1 MEHDT
6 SDQSSSDVHHGNTWR
21 HQSLVLQ
28 SNSRDTSTL
37 EKSMPNLQIDNNTI
51 NRINNTTTTA
61 EDKHS
66 RSIDDDDELINARSS
81 PDMISD
87 TRCAQSPSDDYS
99 PPAPS
104 IPLALSDEAM
114 LPQIRFSQNT
124 PFPLPLSTTTLST
137 GSSRLFDGNRNRDLY
152 SYNNNE
158 TSPLPLSIST
168 STDDRLFDGRNNR
181 NQGDVLSSTQIS
193 KESALIPSHDEEEQ
207 SMHDTLIHESIS
219 NSKCVPVEGK
229 LADLSD
235 NESSYSR
242 NDEDDNEEGGIVIL
256 DESKEEDDESMHTS
270 NRKQCIIESQAH
282 NSQTS
287 SMWEHDTILLDET
300 SHINANLLSLNA
312 NNSNK
317 NRNESLTDFE
327 QLLNQAGDDN
337 QALLQ
342 EIEEDID
349 DEQSENDR
357 DESSTYDDN
366 TATSGRQ
373 FWHLNPFSSSNRN
386 KKADTINTATTP
398 SSRHNAPIRST
409 RIRHDKFVIEVDIT
423 SDDNN
428 TRLDTRDVLD
438 LMASIELL
446 HLWFD
451 PVPAVFETLIKDG
464 GSDAPDNST
473 SIEEDDH
480 ENNHNREYDG
490 QWVEISTPPL
500 TIPSDSRISGCM
512 RAVRVGM
519 RSLIGFPVRIKSM
532 IFVERSCGR
541 IGMTLGPYPDGY
553 LCTSGTTAYHT
564 FTIRQRDDEESND
577 GNRKC
582 VVISDEVRLQRDVD
596 SDFNGTVRSCCV
608 CSFVRFIF
616 GFLNVLFR
624 WYQPDL
630 ASYMQQTISS
640 MEKLRSLVERGE
652 SAAYSSGGEVIIDG
666 DHDSNVGRVDETPLL
681 GN

>member
-6 SDQSSSDVHHGNTWR
+6 SDQTSSDVHHGNTWR
-21 HQSLVLQ
+21 HQSLLLQ

-37 EKSMPNLQIDNNTI
+37 EKSMPNLQKNTI
-51 NRINNTTTTA
+51 NRINNTTISVA
-61 EDKHS
+61 DKHKIS
-66 RSIDDDDELINARSS
+66 TIDDDELINARSS

-87 TRCAQSPSDDYS
+87 TRCAQSPSEDH

-104 IPLALSDEAM
+104 MPLALSDEAM

-137 GSSRLFDGNRNRDLY
+137 DSSSRLFDGRRRDLH
-152 SYNNNE
+152 SFNDNE
-158 TSPLPLSIST
+158 TSPLPLSIRASND
-168 STDDRLFDGRNNR
+168 DDRLFDGSNR
-181 NQGDVLSSTQIS
+181 NQDDFLLSTQMN
-193 KESALIPSHDEEEQ
+193 KGMGDLNPSYDDEEEEQ
-207 SMHDTLIHESIS
+207 SAATDESIS

-242 NDEDDNEEGGIVIL
+242 DNDEEEGGIVIL
-256 DESKEEDDESMHTS
+256 DESKEDDDESIHAS
-270 NRKQCIIESQAH
+270 IENRNQRIIESQVH

-287 SMWEHDTILLDET
+287 SIWEHDTILLDET
-300 SHINANLLSLNA
+300 SHMNANLLSLDA
-312 NNSNK
+312 NDSNK
-317 NRNESLTDFE
+317 NRIESLTDFE

-337 QALLQ
+337 QVLLQ
-342 EIEEDID
+342 EIEEDVD

-357 DESSTYDDN
+357 DESISNDD
-366 TATSGRQ
+366 TAASGMQ
-373 FWHLNPFSSSNRN
+373 FWQLNPFSSSNRN
-386 KKADTINTATTP
+386 KKAATINTATTP
-398 SSRHNAPIRST
+398 SSRHNTPIRST

-423 SDDNN
+423 SDDSN
-428 TRLDTRDVLD
+428 TRLDVRDVLD
-438 LMASIELL
+438 IMANIELL

-451 PVPAVFETLIKDG
+451 PVPAIFETLIKDG
-464 GSDAPDNST
+464 SEAPDNST
-473 SIEEDDH
+473 SIEDNDH
-480 ENNHNREYDG
+480 RQLENNHNREYDG

-512 RAVRVGM
+512 RAIRVGM
-519 RSLIGFPVRIKSM
+519 RSLIGFPARIKSM

-553 LCTSGTTAYHT
+553 LCASGTTAFHT

-577 GNRKC
+577 SNRQC
-582 VVISDEVRLQRDVD
+582 VVISDEVRLQRGVD
-596 SDFNGTVRSCCV
+596 SDFNGTVRSCYV
-608 CSFVRFIF
+608 CTFVRFIF

-640 MEKLRSLVERGE
+640 MENLRSLVERGE

-666 DHDSNVGRVDETPLL
+666 DHDTAVNRVDKKPLL
-681 GN
+681 GK

>member
-6 SDQSSSDVHHGNTWR
+6 SDQSSSDVHHGNTWQ
-21 HQSLVLQ
+21 HQSLLLQ
-28 SNSRDTSTL
+28 SNRHDTSTL

-51 NRINNTTTTA
+51 NRINNTTISVA
-61 EDKHS
+61 DKHNI
-66 RSIDDDDELINARSS
+66 SIIDDDELINARSS

-87 TRCAQSPSDDYS
+87 TRCAQSPSDDS

-104 IPLALSDEAM
+104 MPLALSDEAM
-114 LPQIRFSQNT
+114 LPQLRISPRNDT

-137 GSSRLFDGNRNRDLY
+137 DGRSSRLFDGSRNGDM
-152 SYNNNE
+152 
-158 TSPLPLSIST
+158 
-168 STDDRLFDGRNNR
+168 FDGSNR
-181 NQGDVLSSTQIS
+181 NQDDGLHIQIN
-193 KESALIPSHDEEEQ
+193 KEMVGLIPSHYDEDAP
-207 SMHDTLIHESIS
+207 STIHDTLIHESIS
-219 NSKCVPVEGK
+219 NSKCIPVEGK

-235 NESSYSR
+235 NESPYSR
-242 NDEDDNEEGGIVIL
+242 DEDDEEEGGIVIL
-256 DESKEEDDESMHTS
+256 DESKEEDDESIHTS
-270 NRKQCIIESQAH
+270 IENGNQCILESQVH

-300 SHINANLLSLNA
+300 SRMNTNLLSLDAN
-312 NNSNK
+312 NNSN

-327 QLLNQAGDDN
+327 QLLNQAGDN
-337 QALLQ
+337 AHQVLLQ
-342 EIEEDID
+342 EIEEDVD

-357 DESSTYDDN
+357 DESST
-366 TATSGRQ
+366 AASGMQ
-373 FWHLNPFSSSNRN
+373 FWQLNPFSSSNRN
-386 KKADTINTATTP
+386 KKEDIINTATTP
-398 SSRHNAPIRST
+398 SSRHNTPIRST
-409 RIRHDKFVIEVDIT
+409 RIRHDKFVIEVDI

-428 TRLDTRDVLD
+428 TRLDVRDVLD
-438 LMASIELL
+438 IMANIELL

-464 GSDAPDNST
+464 SEAPDNST
-473 SIEEDDH
+473 SIEEDNDH
-480 ENNHNREYDG
+480 NQLENNHNREYDG

-500 TIPSDSRISGCM
+500 IIPSDSRVSGCM
-512 RAVRVGM
+512 RAIRVGM
-519 RSLIGFPVRIKSM
+519 RSLIGFPARIKSM

-564 FTIRQRDDEESND
+564 FTIRQRDDEESN
-577 GNRKC
+577 NSIRQC
-582 VVISDEVRLQRDVD
+582 VVISDEVRLQRGVD

-608 CSFVRFIF
+608 CTFVRFIF

-652 SAAYSSGGEVIIDG
+652 SAAYSSGGEMIIDG
-666 DHDSNVGRVDETPLL
+666 SHDSEVRKVDETPLL

>member
-6 SDQSSSDVHHGNTWR
+6 SDQSPSDIHHGNAWR
-21 HQSLVLQ
+21 HQSLLLQ
-28 SNSRDTSTL
+28 SNNHDTSTVSL
-37 EKSMPNLQIDNNTI
+37 EKSTNLQIDNNTI
-51 NRINNTTTTA
+51 NRINNTTTSDVV
-61 EDKHS
+61 DKHN
-66 RSIDDDDELINARSS
+66 RSNIDDDEVINARKS

-87 TRCAQSPSDDYS
+87 TRCEHLSPYSPSDT
-99 PPAPS
+99 PAAPS
-104 IPLALSDEAM
+104 MPLALSDEAM

-124 PFPLPLSTTTLST
+124 PFPLPLSTALST
-137 GSSRLFDGNRNRDLY
+137 DGSGRLFDGRRNGD
-152 SYNNNE
+152 SFNNNK
-158 TSPLPLSIST
+158 TSLLPLSISA
-168 STDDRLFDGRNNR
+168 SNDDDRLFGGSR
-181 NQGDVLSSTQIS
+181 NQDGPPSTQIN
-193 KESALIPSHDEEEQ
+193 KEIGVSIPLYDEEEQ
-207 SMHDTLIHESIS
+207 SMHDTLAHESIS

-242 NDEDDNEEGGIVIL
+242 DNDDDEEGGIVIL
-256 DESKEEDDESMHTS
+256 DESKEEDEQSIHTS
-270 NRKQCIIESQAH
+270 IENRKQCIIESQAH

-300 SHINANLLSLNA
+300 THMNANLLSI
-312 NNSNK
+312 NNNNNK
-317 NRNESLTDFE
+317 DESLTDFE
-327 QLLNQAGDDN
+327 QLLNQAGDN
-337 QALLQ
+337 QVLLQ

-349 DEQSENDR
+349 DEHSENDR
-357 DESSTYDDN
+357 DDSTLDDN
-366 TATSGRQ
+366 TATSGMQ
-373 FWHLNPFSSSNRN
+373 FWQLNPFSSSNRN
-386 KKADTINTATTP
+386 KKAATINNVTTP
-398 SSRHNAPIRST
+398 SSRHNTPIRST

-438 LMASIELL
+438 IMANIELL

-451 PVPAVFETLIKDG
+451 PVPAVFEILNKDG
-464 GSDAPDNST
+464 SEAPDNST
-473 SIEEDDH
+473 SIENDVH
-480 ENNHNREYDG
+480 HQLENNHNREYDG

-500 TIPSDSRISGCM
+500 TIPSDSRISGYM

-596 SDFNGTVRSCCV
+596 SDFNGTVRNCCV
-608 CSFVRFIF
+608 CTFVRFIF

-652 SAAYSSGGEVIIDG
+652 SAAYSSSGEVIIDG
-666 DHDSNVGRVDETPLL
+666 DHGSEVGRVDETPLL